1 MAQAQELIN
10 EIQKGLLQWYDF
22 KEDRQALYVGDK
34 SEPLAQ
40 MLFEKKLHVV
50 CASLESV
57 RGEDWQ
63 QEYDGYF
70 DYIVCIEILEKQ
82 TEPEI
87 FLKEMEASLAHK
99 FAKKPEVLAG
109 NMAALEAA
117 LREVRE

>member
-57 RGEDWQ
+57 RGET
-63 QEYDGYF
+63 G
-70 DYIVCIEILEKQ
+70 
-82 TEPEI
+82 
-87 FLKEMEASLAHK
+87 SR
-99 FAKKPEVLAG
+99 
-109 NMAALEAA
+109 NMTDISTISYA
-117 LREVRE
+117 